1 MVFACTD
8 GVRGKRFCTM
18 RVRIVAAF
26 RPLSGGAAP
35 KKPEALLCLKK
46 SYKNQW
52 LEIWHGDCREAR

>member
-1 MVFACTD
+1 
-8 GVRGKRFCTM
+8 M

-46 SYKNQW
+46 SYKNQR